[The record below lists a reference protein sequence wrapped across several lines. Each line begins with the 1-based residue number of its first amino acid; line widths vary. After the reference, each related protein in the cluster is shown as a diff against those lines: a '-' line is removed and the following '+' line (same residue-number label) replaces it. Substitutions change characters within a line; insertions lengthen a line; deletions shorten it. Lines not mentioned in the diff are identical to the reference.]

1 MEWMKKASRPGIETG
16 NGVVWLAWGLVW
28 GCAIAAVSLEPVV
41 AAPPKKHPL
50 DPAIEMAER
59 GLARIEKEI
68 RDYTATL
75 VKRERI
81 GSQLADYQYMAIK
94 VRHEQKKGGRV
105 VVPFSVYLRFLKPPE
120 LRGREVIY
128 VEGWND
134 NKLMAHEPPDSAT
147 YRLIGRVSLKPDGF
161 LAMRGNRY
169 PITEIGI
176 KNLVV
181 RLLEVAREDRKYG
194 ECEVD
199 FYKGAKINGRTCTKI
214 EVRHP
219 VRRRQFRFHIA
230 RIYIDDELE
239 IPIRYESYDWP
250 EKRGDPPLLLEEYT
264 YLNVKL
270 NVGLTDR
277 DFDPDNPQ
285 YHYP

>member
-1 MEWMKKASRPGIETG
+1 MEWIDKVGRRGAGTERGA
-16 NGVVWLAWGLVW
+16 VWLACGLAWLWVIL
-28 GCAIAAVSLEPVV
+28 GTHLEPVA
-41 AAPPKKHPL
+41 AAPPKEHPL